1 MHTQSLNLPLHR
13 AIVVVDV
20 EGSTKRLNPAKAL
33 LRRVMYELLEN
44 ALESSGIGERHRDP
58 LIDRGDGALVLIRPV
73 DEVPK
78 TLLLTTFVPALGQ
91 LLAGHDPSR
100 SDHRLRLRVAVHA
113 GEIHYDERGPF
124 GEAIDVTC
132 RLLDAPEL
140 KIKLSNTPAALV
152 LVVSDDIYRS
162 LIRHRYDGIDD
173 RAFEPL
179 VQLEIAGNRQRG
191 WVSVPTQAELR
202 SSA

>member
-1 MHTQSLNLPLHR
+1 
-13 AIVVVDV
+13 
-20 EGSTKRLNPAKAL
+20 
-33 LRRVMYELLEN
+33 MYELLET

-91 LLAGHDPSR
+91 LLAGHESR
-100 SDHRLRLRVAVHA
+100 PDHRMRLRVAVHA

-140 KIKLSNTPAALV
+140 KIKLSTTPAALV

-179 VQLEIAGNRQRG
+179 IHLEIAGDRQRG
-191 WVSVPTQAELR
+191 WVSVPAEAELR